1 MKEKISVKTLYLLG
15 IITIGLIG
23 LGVGSTYAM
32 FTASAEIDNPI
43 SINANLNS
51 EDDII
56 ETIELELEP
65 NDIRVAV
72 INLNNTSNTT
82 LNYASFYITK
92 STDIEVGVTHNFTDT
107 AVPTGSIE
115 NGTTKKVYIQIKN
128 NGNSTTNV
136 TLGVLSNSGN
146 IVKSESM
153 TLIND
158 TNIDTTSPELLIT
171 GQDMIVKD
179 GLIRYY
185 DGNNNSGYSHSSNTT
200 IWKDLSGNYDG
211 EVISSTWENNS
222 IVLDG
227 TNSYVNIGNIDNLTA
242 FTLEAYLIVS
252 SYDVQK
258 TVNIISNYESTGIA
272 LYYGTDG
279 IPRFIITKD
288 GGTKITLAGKDKHQ
302 TNDVHTITGTFD
314 GTTAKLYID
323 SVLVDTKE
331 VGNTVIKSANNTPM
345 VIGCNPNPTG
355 CDTGYNLNGKVYSAK
370 IYNRALTETEIKQN
384 MNADRI
390 SAKSTSSD
398 VNGTYTFISNKR
410 LSNFTADNIT
420 LTNGT
425 KGTFTKVND
434 RKYNLNISGVA
445 VSSTLGLDISE
456 NVFTDISGNNNT
468 ALTYSRY
475 RDGTGPKATI
485 TKNTSTSRTVTYTFT
500 FQEYAY
506 GFTADDITIS
516 EGTKGT
522 FTKIDQKTYTLVVT
536 HSTDGSKTITVKAN
550 SCNDR
555 FGNLNASKSLT
566 HTIDTVKP
574 TVTISKNTSTSKT
587 VTYTFTFSKAV
598 TGFTASSVTVS
609 EGTKGTFTKVSD
621 TKYTLVVTHS
631 TYGSKTITVAAGA
644 CKDSNGNG
652 NIAKSLTHTI
662 GTPLATYITNLYK
675 NGTKS
680 TATVNSITYNRVT
693 AQLLMND
700 RKGSSSIGADAGNIR
715 YYGANPNNYVYFNC
729 SNYSNQSSSTCEV
742 WRIIGIFDGK
752 VKIMRKN
759 AIGSYPWEKYWSG
772 GNGTAPHND
781 WTKAKLMRLL
791 NTGYESEKVNN
802 SLYWNHKSGTCYKSR
817 TVTSDGITTTYDT
830 SDCDFTSIGIKDG
843 STKNMIVSYTYGM
856 KGWNSFG
863 VYPDQMYNYE
873 LSTGKIPSS
882 YATTWTGKV
891 ALPSVS
897 DYGYAIDIGQCS
909 SVISANV
916 STTCKN
922 SNWLNFNSGY
932 WFLNQHYNSD
942 DDQVCYYRPG
952 NSTSGL
958 SYNSSHQE
966 YNVHPVV
973 FLSSSVNVD
982 PSTKGTSSNPY
993 KLLP

>member
-23 LGVGSTYAM
+23 LGLGSTYAM

-516 EGTKGT
+516 EGTKGA

-566 HTIDTVKP
+566 HTITTDTTKP
-574 TVTISKNTSTSKT
+574 TITNIAAKAAVNSNTITATLKDNKSLTGYAITTSSTNSCSGTAPTSWTSISGTSYSLSKKLTTYGTHYIWTKDASGNTACSSKAIYKITYTTLGTDTCKINSASVTESSNTLKVSINATCACADLQTCKSSNTDKGTDTDRAHILMKIYGTTSA
-587 VTYTFTFSKAV
+587 TYTFGSITGKGTFRDIICSDSSGSGLYPTANSTV
-598 TGFTASSVTVS
+598 TSYSNGWLRLYVGYGRTSTVNNVSVTVS
-609 EGTKGTFTKVSD
+609 
-621 TKYTLVVTHS
+621 
-631 TYGSKTITVAAGA
+631 
-644 CKDSNGNG
+644 
-652 NIAKSLTHTI
+652 
-662 GTPLATYITNLYK
+662 
-675 NGTKS
+675 
-680 TATVNSITYNRVT
+680 
-693 AQLLMND
+693 
-700 RKGSSSIGADAGNIR
+700 
-715 YYGANPNNYVYFNC
+715 
-729 SNYSNQSSSTCEV
+729 
-742 WRIIGIFDGK
+742 
-752 VKIMRKN
+752 KIV
-759 AIGSYPWEKYWSG
+759 IGSTTIYNG
-772 GNGTAPHND
+772 G
-781 WTKAKLMRLL
+781 
-791 NTGYESEKVNN
+791 
-802 SLYWNHKSGTCYKSR
+802 
-817 TVTSDGITTTYDT
+817 
-830 SDCDFTSIGIKDG
+830 F
-843 STKNMIVSYTYGM
+843 VSY
-856 KGWNSFG
+856 
-863 VYPDQMYNYE
+863 
-873 LSTGKIPSS
+873 
-882 YATTWTGKV
+882 
-891 ALPSVS
+891 
-897 DYGYAIDIGQCS
+897 
-909 SVISANV
+909 
-916 STTCKN
+916 
-922 SNWLNFNSGY
+922 
-932 WFLNQHYNSD
+932 
-942 DDQVCYYRPG
+942 
-952 NSTSGL
+952 
-958 SYNSSHQE
+958 
-966 YNVHPVV
+966 
-973 FLSSSVNVD
+973 
-982 PSTKGTSSNPY
+982 
-993 KLLP
+993 

>member
-23 LGVGSTYAM
+23 LGLGSTYAM
-32 FTASAEIDNPI
+32 FTASAEINNPI

-92 STDIEVGVTHNFTDT
+92 SNDIEVGVTHNFTDT

-128 NGNSTTNV
+128 NGSSTTNV
-136 TLGVLSNSGN
+136 TLGVLSNSGTIIKADN
-146 IVKSESM
+146 M

-171 GQDMIVKD
+171 GQDMAVQN

-185 DGNNNSGYSHSSNTT
+185 NGSNNLEYSHSSSTT
-200 IWKDLSGNYDG
+200 VWKDLSGNYDG
-211 EVISSTWENNS
+211 EVKSSTWSTDS
-222 IVLDG
+222 ITLNG
-227 TNSYVNIGNIDNLTA
+227 TNSHVRIGQIKNLTA
-242 FTLEAYLIVS
+242 VTVETFLKAN
-252 SYDVQK
+252 SYTTDSTNQ
-258 TVNIISNYESTGIA
+258 IISNYSGDG
-272 LYYGTDG
+272 LVLQLNKG
-279 IPRFIITKD
+279 IPEFSI
-288 GGTKITLAGKDKHQ
+288 GSGKTVSSDE
-302 TNDVHTITGTFD
+302 TMGPDLNHTITGTYD
-314 GTTAKLYID
+314 GSTVKLYVDGVLKKTLSSTAGISNPTD
-323 SVLVDTKE
+323 S
-331 VGNTVIKSANNTPM
+331 TPM
-345 VIGCNPNPTG
+345 VIGCNPNTTG
-355 CDTGYNLNGKVYSAK
+355 CDGNYANTNIYATR

-384 MNADRI
+384 MNADRVSTGEASQ
-390 SAKSTSSD
+390 SA
-398 VNGTYTFISNKR
+398 NGTYTLISNKR
-410 LSNFTADNIT
+410 LNNFTTSNIT
-420 LTNGT
+420 VTNGT

-434 RKYNLNISGVA
+434 RKYNLNITGVSG
-445 VSSTLGLDISE
+445 STTAEISIPA
-456 NVFTDISGNNNT
+456 NNLIDVSGNKNSNSI
-468 ALTYSRY
+468 ALSRY
-475 RDGTGPKATI
+475 MDVTGPTATI
-485 TKNTSTSRTVTYTFT
+485 TKNTSTSRTVTYTISFH
-500 FQEYAY
+500 EPAY
-506 GFTADDITIS
+506 GFTKDDIKLS
-516 EGTKGT
+516 EGTKST
-522 FTKIDQKTYTLVVT
+522 FTKIDQKKYTLVVT
-536 HSTDGSKTITVKAN
+536 HTSDGSKTITVNAN

-566 HTIDTVKP
+566 YTIDTVKP
-574 TVTISKNTSTSKT
+574 TVTISKNTSTSKK
-587 VTYTFTFSKAV
+587 VTYTFTFSEAV

-715 YYGANPNNYVYFNC
+715 YYGADPNNYVYFNC
-729 SNYSNQSSSTCEV
+729 SNYSNQTSSTCEV

-759 AIGSYPWEKYWSG
+759 AIGSYKWEIYWSG
-772 GNGTAPHND
+772 SNGTSPHND

-817 TVTSDGITTTYDT
+817 TVTSDGITTHYDT

-922 SNWLNFNSGY
+922 SNWLNFNGTY

-942 DDQVCYYRPG
+942 DDQVCYHRSSG
-952 NSTSGL
+952 GL

>member
-153 TLIND
+153 TLIKD

-574 TVTISKNTSTSKT
+574 TVTISKNTSTSK
-587 VTYTFTFSKAV
+587 K
-598 TGFTASSVTVS
+598 
-609 EGTKGTFTKVSD
+609 
-621 TKYTLVVTHS
+621 
-631 TYGSKTITVAAGA
+631 
-644 CKDSNGNG
+644 SN
-652 NIAKSLTHTI
+652 I
-662 GTPLATYITNLYK
+662 YIHL
-675 NGTKS
+675 
-680 TATVNSITYNRVT
+680 
-693 AQLLMND
+693 Q
-700 RKGSSSIGADAGNIR
+700 
-715 YYGANPNNYVYFNC
+715 
-729 SNYSNQSSSTCEV
+729 
-742 WRIIGIFDGK
+742 
-752 VKIMRKN
+752 
-759 AIGSYPWEKYWSG
+759 
-772 GNGTAPHND
+772 
-781 WTKAKLMRLL
+781 
-791 NTGYESEKVNN
+791 
-802 SLYWNHKSGTCYKSR
+802 
-817 TVTSDGITTTYDT
+817 
-830 SDCDFTSIGIKDG
+830 
-843 STKNMIVSYTYGM
+843 
-856 KGWNSFG
+856 
-863 VYPDQMYNYE
+863 
-873 LSTGKIPSS
+873 
-882 YATTWTGKV
+882 
-891 ALPSVS
+891 
-897 DYGYAIDIGQCS
+897 
-909 SVISANV
+909 
-916 STTCKN
+916 
-922 SNWLNFNSGY
+922 
-932 WFLNQHYNSD
+932 
-942 DDQVCYYRPG
+942 
-952 NSTSGL
+952 
-958 SYNSSHQE
+958 
-966 YNVHPVV
+966 
-973 FLSSSVNVD
+973 
-982 PSTKGTSSNPY
+982 
-993 KLLP
+993 

>member
-23 LGVGSTYAM
+23 LGLGSTYAM

-92 STDIEVGVTHNFTDT
+92 SNDIEVGVTHNFTDT
-107 AVPTGSIE
+107 AVPTGSIS

-425 KGTFTKVND
+425 KGTFTK
-434 RKYNLNISGVA
+434 
-445 VSSTLGLDISE
+445 
-456 NVFTDISGNNNT
+456 
-468 ALTYSRY
+468 
-475 RDGTGPKATI
+475 
-485 TKNTSTSRTVTYTFT
+485 
-500 FQEYAY
+500 
-506 GFTADDITIS
+506 
-516 EGTKGT
+516 
-522 FTKIDQKTYTLVVT
+522 IDQKTYTLVVT

-644 CKDSNGNG
+644 CKDSDGNG

>member
-23 LGVGSTYAM
+23 LGLGSTYAM

-56 ETIELELEP
+56 ETIDIEIEP

-128 NGNSTTNV
+128 NGSSTTNV

-516 EGTKGT
+516 EGTKGA

-566 HTIDTVKP
+566 HTITTDTSKP
-574 TVTISKNTSTSKT
+574 TITNIAAKAAVNSNTITATLKDNKSLTGYAITTSSTNSCSGTAPTSWTSISGTSYSLSKKLTTYGTHYIWTKDASGNTACSSKAIYKITYTTLGTDTCKINSASVTESSNTLKVSINATCACADLQTCKSSNTDKGTDTDRAHILMKIYGTTSA
-587 VTYTFTFSKAV
+587 TYTFGSITGKGTFRDIICSDSSGSGLYPSANSTV
-598 TGFTASSVTVS
+598 TSYSNGWLRLYVGYGRTSTVNNVSVTVS
-609 EGTKGTFTKVSD
+609 
-621 TKYTLVVTHS
+621 
-631 TYGSKTITVAAGA
+631 
-644 CKDSNGNG
+644 
-652 NIAKSLTHTI
+652 
-662 GTPLATYITNLYK
+662 
-675 NGTKS
+675 
-680 TATVNSITYNRVT
+680 
-693 AQLLMND
+693 
-700 RKGSSSIGADAGNIR
+700 
-715 YYGANPNNYVYFNC
+715 
-729 SNYSNQSSSTCEV
+729 
-742 WRIIGIFDGK
+742 
-752 VKIMRKN
+752 KIV
-759 AIGSYPWEKYWSG
+759 IGSTTIYNG
-772 GNGTAPHND
+772 G
-781 WTKAKLMRLL
+781 
-791 NTGYESEKVNN
+791 
-802 SLYWNHKSGTCYKSR
+802 
-817 TVTSDGITTTYDT
+817 
-830 SDCDFTSIGIKDG
+830 F
-843 STKNMIVSYTYGM
+843 VSY
-856 KGWNSFG
+856 
-863 VYPDQMYNYE
+863 
-873 LSTGKIPSS
+873 
-882 YATTWTGKV
+882 
-891 ALPSVS
+891 
-897 DYGYAIDIGQCS
+897 
-909 SVISANV
+909 
-916 STTCKN
+916 
-922 SNWLNFNSGY
+922 
-932 WFLNQHYNSD
+932 
-942 DDQVCYYRPG
+942 
-952 NSTSGL
+952 
-958 SYNSSHQE
+958 
-966 YNVHPVV
+966 
-973 FLSSSVNVD
+973 
-982 PSTKGTSSNPY
+982 
-993 KLLP
+993 

>member
-23 LGVGSTYAM
+23 LGLGSTYAM

-92 STDIEVGVTHNFTDT
+92 SNDIEVGVTHNFTDT
-107 AVPTGSIE
+107 AVPTGSIS

-555 FGNLNASKSLT
+555 FGNLNVSKSLT
-566 HTIDTVKP
+566 HTITTDATKP
-574 TVTISKNTSTSKT
+574 TITNIAAKAAVNSNTITATLKDNKALTGYAITTSSTNSCSGTAPTSWTSISGTSYSLSKKLTTYGTHYIWTKDASGNTACSSKAIYKITYTTLGTDTCKINSASVTESSNTLKVSINATCACADLQTCKSSNTDKGTDTDRAYILMKIYGTTSA
-587 VTYTFTFSKAV
+587 TYTFGSITGKGAFRDIICSDSSGSGLYPTANSTV
-598 TGFTASSVTVS
+598 TSYSNGWLRLYVGYGRTSTVNNVSVTVS
-609 EGTKGTFTKVSD
+609 
-621 TKYTLVVTHS
+621 
-631 TYGSKTITVAAGA
+631 
-644 CKDSNGNG
+644 
-652 NIAKSLTHTI
+652 
-662 GTPLATYITNLYK
+662 
-675 NGTKS
+675 
-680 TATVNSITYNRVT
+680 
-693 AQLLMND
+693 
-700 RKGSSSIGADAGNIR
+700 
-715 YYGANPNNYVYFNC
+715 
-729 SNYSNQSSSTCEV
+729 
-742 WRIIGIFDGK
+742 
-752 VKIMRKN
+752 KIV
-759 AIGSYPWEKYWSG
+759 IGSTTIYNG
-772 GNGTAPHND
+772 G
-781 WTKAKLMRLL
+781 
-791 NTGYESEKVNN
+791 
-802 SLYWNHKSGTCYKSR
+802 
-817 TVTSDGITTTYDT
+817 
-830 SDCDFTSIGIKDG
+830 F
-843 STKNMIVSYTYGM
+843 VSY
-856 KGWNSFG
+856 
-863 VYPDQMYNYE
+863 
-873 LSTGKIPSS
+873 
-882 YATTWTGKV
+882 
-891 ALPSVS
+891 
-897 DYGYAIDIGQCS
+897 
-909 SVISANV
+909 
-916 STTCKN
+916 
-922 SNWLNFNSGY
+922 
-932 WFLNQHYNSD
+932 
-942 DDQVCYYRPG
+942 
-952 NSTSGL
+952 
-958 SYNSSHQE
+958 
-966 YNVHPVV
+966 
-973 FLSSSVNVD
+973 
-982 PSTKGTSSNPY
+982 
-993 KLLP
+993 

>member
-153 TLIND
+153 TLIKD

-522 FTKIDQKTYTLVVT
+522 FTKID
-536 HSTDGSKTITVKAN
+536 
-550 SCNDR
+550 
-555 FGNLNASKSLT
+555 
-566 HTIDTVKP
+566 
-574 TVTISKNTSTSKT
+574 
-587 VTYTFTFSKAV
+587 
-598 TGFTASSVTVS
+598 
-609 EGTKGTFTKVSD
+609 
-621 TKYTLVVTHS
+621 
-631 TYGSKTITVAAGA
+631 
-644 CKDSNGNG
+644 
-652 NIAKSLTHTI
+652 
-662 GTPLATYITNLYK
+662 
-675 NGTKS
+675 
-680 TATVNSITYNRVT
+680 
-693 AQLLMND
+693 
-700 RKGSSSIGADAGNIR
+700 
-715 YYGANPNNYVYFNC
+715 
-729 SNYSNQSSSTCEV
+729 
-742 WRIIGIFDGK
+742 
-752 VKIMRKN
+752 
-759 AIGSYPWEKYWSG
+759 
-772 GNGTAPHND
+772 
-781 WTKAKLMRLL
+781 
-791 NTGYESEKVNN
+791 
-802 SLYWNHKSGTCYKSR
+802 
-817 TVTSDGITTTYDT
+817 
-830 SDCDFTSIGIKDG
+830 
-843 STKNMIVSYTYGM
+843 
-856 KGWNSFG
+856 
-863 VYPDQMYNYE
+863 
-873 LSTGKIPSS
+873 
-882 YATTWTGKV
+882 
-891 ALPSVS
+891 
-897 DYGYAIDIGQCS
+897 
-909 SVISANV
+909 
-916 STTCKN
+916 
-922 SNWLNFNSGY
+922 
-932 WFLNQHYNSD
+932 
-942 DDQVCYYRPG
+942 
-952 NSTSGL
+952 
-958 SYNSSHQE
+958 
-966 YNVHPVV
+966 
-973 FLSSSVNVD
+973 
-982 PSTKGTSSNPY
+982 
-993 KLLP
+993 

>member
-23 LGVGSTYAM
+23 LGLGSTYAM

-136 TLGVLSNSGN
+136 TLGVLSNSGTIIKADN
-146 IVKSESM
+146 M

-200 IWKDLSGNYDG
+200 TWKDLSGNHDG
-211 EVISSTWENNS
+211 KVISSTWDTNS

-227 TNSYVNIGNIDNLTA
+227 TNSYVNIGNIDNLTT

-279 IPRFIITKD
+279 TPRFIITKD

-331 VGNTVIKSANNTPM
+331 VGKAVIKSANNTPM

-390 SAKSTSSD
+390 SAKSTSSN

-516 EGTKGT
+516 EGTKGA

-536 HSTDGSKTITVKAN
+536 HSTDGSKTISVKAN

-566 HTIDTVKP
+566 HTITTDTTKP
-574 TVTISKNTSTSKT
+574 TITNIAAKAAINSNTITATLKDNSALAGYAITTSSTNSCSGTAPTSWTSISGTSYSLSKKVTTYGNHYIWTKDASGNTACSSKAIYKITYTTLGTDTCKINSASVAESSNTLKVSINATCACADLQTCKSSNTDKGTDTDRAHILMRIYGTTSA
-587 VTYTFTFSKAV
+587 TYTFGSITGKGTFRDIICSDSSGSGLYPTANSTV
-598 TGFTASSVTVS
+598 TSYSNGWLRLYVGYGRTSTVNNVSVTVS
-609 EGTKGTFTKVSD
+609 
-621 TKYTLVVTHS
+621 
-631 TYGSKTITVAAGA
+631 
-644 CKDSNGNG
+644 
-652 NIAKSLTHTI
+652 
-662 GTPLATYITNLYK
+662 
-675 NGTKS
+675 
-680 TATVNSITYNRVT
+680 
-693 AQLLMND
+693 
-700 RKGSSSIGADAGNIR
+700 
-715 YYGANPNNYVYFNC
+715 
-729 SNYSNQSSSTCEV
+729 
-742 WRIIGIFDGK
+742 
-752 VKIMRKN
+752 KIV
-759 AIGSYPWEKYWSG
+759 IGSTTIYNG
-772 GNGTAPHND
+772 G
-781 WTKAKLMRLL
+781 
-791 NTGYESEKVNN
+791 
-802 SLYWNHKSGTCYKSR
+802 
-817 TVTSDGITTTYDT
+817 
-830 SDCDFTSIGIKDG
+830 F
-843 STKNMIVSYTYGM
+843 VSY
-856 KGWNSFG
+856 
-863 VYPDQMYNYE
+863 
-873 LSTGKIPSS
+873 
-882 YATTWTGKV
+882 
-891 ALPSVS
+891 
-897 DYGYAIDIGQCS
+897 
-909 SVISANV
+909 
-916 STTCKN
+916 
-922 SNWLNFNSGY
+922 
-932 WFLNQHYNSD
+932 
-942 DDQVCYYRPG
+942 
-952 NSTSGL
+952 
-958 SYNSSHQE
+958 
-966 YNVHPVV
+966 
-973 FLSSSVNVD
+973 
-982 PSTKGTSSNPY
+982 
-993 KLLP
+993 

>member
-32 FTASAEIDNPI
+32 FTVSAEIDNPI

-56 ETIELELEP
+56 ETIDIEIEP

-72 INLNNTSNTT
+72 INLNNISNTT
-82 LNYASFYITK
+82 LNYASFYITE
-92 STDIEVGVTHNFTDT
+92 SSDIEVGVTHNFTDT
-107 AVPTGSIE
+107 AVPTGSIS

-128 NGNSTTNV
+128 NGSSTTNV
-136 TLGVLSNSGN
+136 TLGILSNSGTIIKADN
-146 IVKSESM
+146 M

-516 EGTKGT
+516 EGTKGA

-566 HTIDTVKP
+566 HTITTDTTKP
-574 TVTISKNTSTSKT
+574 TITNIAAKAAVNSNTITATLKDNKSLTGYAITTSSTNSCSGTAPTSWTSISGTSYSLSKKVTTYGTHYIWTKDASGNTACSSKAIYKITYTTLGTDTCKINSASVTESSNTLKVSINATCACADLQTCKSSNTDKGTDTDRAHILMKIYGTTSA
-587 VTYTFTFSKAV
+587 TYTFGSITGKGTFRDIICSDSSGSGLYPTANSTV
-598 TGFTASSVTVS
+598 TSYSNGWLRLYVGYGRTSTVNNVSVTVS
-609 EGTKGTFTKVSD
+609 
-621 TKYTLVVTHS
+621 
-631 TYGSKTITVAAGA
+631 
-644 CKDSNGNG
+644 
-652 NIAKSLTHTI
+652 
-662 GTPLATYITNLYK
+662 
-675 NGTKS
+675 
-680 TATVNSITYNRVT
+680 
-693 AQLLMND
+693 
-700 RKGSSSIGADAGNIR
+700 
-715 YYGANPNNYVYFNC
+715 
-729 SNYSNQSSSTCEV
+729 
-742 WRIIGIFDGK
+742 
-752 VKIMRKN
+752 KIV
-759 AIGSYPWEKYWSG
+759 IGSTTIYNG
-772 GNGTAPHND
+772 G
-781 WTKAKLMRLL
+781 
-791 NTGYESEKVNN
+791 
-802 SLYWNHKSGTCYKSR
+802 
-817 TVTSDGITTTYDT
+817 
-830 SDCDFTSIGIKDG
+830 F
-843 STKNMIVSYTYGM
+843 VSY
-856 KGWNSFG
+856 
-863 VYPDQMYNYE
+863 
-873 LSTGKIPSS
+873 
-882 YATTWTGKV
+882 
-891 ALPSVS
+891 
-897 DYGYAIDIGQCS
+897 
-909 SVISANV
+909 
-916 STTCKN
+916 
-922 SNWLNFNSGY
+922 
-932 WFLNQHYNSD
+932 
-942 DDQVCYYRPG
+942 
-952 NSTSGL
+952 
-958 SYNSSHQE
+958 
-966 YNVHPVV
+966 
-973 FLSSSVNVD
+973 
-982 PSTKGTSSNPY
+982 
-993 KLLP
+993 

>member
-574 TVTISKNTSTSKT
+574 TVTISKNTSTSKK

-621 TKYTLVVTHS
+621 TKY
-631 TYGSKTITVAAGA
+631 
-644 CKDSNGNG
+644 
-652 NIAKSLTHTI
+652 
-662 GTPLATYITNLYK
+662 
-675 NGTKS
+675 
-680 TATVNSITYNRVT
+680 R
-693 AQLLMND
+693 
-700 RKGSSSIGADAGNIR
+700 
-715 YYGANPNNYVYFNC
+715 
-729 SNYSNQSSSTCEV
+729 
-742 WRIIGIFDGK
+742 
-752 VKIMRKN
+752 
-759 AIGSYPWEKYWSG
+759 
-772 GNGTAPHND
+772 
-781 WTKAKLMRLL
+781 
-791 NTGYESEKVNN
+791 
-802 SLYWNHKSGTCYKSR
+802 
-817 TVTSDGITTTYDT
+817 
-830 SDCDFTSIGIKDG
+830 
-843 STKNMIVSYTYGM
+843 
-856 KGWNSFG
+856 
-863 VYPDQMYNYE
+863 
-873 LSTGKIPSS
+873 
-882 YATTWTGKV
+882 
-891 ALPSVS
+891 
-897 DYGYAIDIGQCS
+897 
-909 SVISANV
+909 
-916 STTCKN
+916 
-922 SNWLNFNSGY
+922 
-932 WFLNQHYNSD
+932 
-942 DDQVCYYRPG
+942 
-952 NSTSGL
+952 
-958 SYNSSHQE
+958 
-966 YNVHPVV
+966 
-973 FLSSSVNVD
+973 
-982 PSTKGTSSNPY
+982 
-993 KLLP
+993 